1 MLAHKDS
8 SAILRAAEMFE
19 KGNLTSRA
27 IECYERIGAWE
38 RLLQCIHTKRGA
50 FKKSERESLANKYIP
65 IALNKL
71 YLLLTGEEKIEEKN

>member
-38 RLLQCIHTKRGA
+38 RLL
-50 FKKSERESLANKYIP
+50 
-65 IALNKL
+65 
-71 YLLLTGEEKIEEKN
+71 